1 MRKGNIDWEQFAKEL
16 LWNRIVY
23 DKNGD
28 SGYEINTEHEVGR
41 FSILAY
47 HTHPYKELTWKE
59 LALELGLWEEQLI
72 SDGHNCHECPE
83 RETCSALFK
92 DDSDHEQCSGW
103 QNYFGFSK
111 APEQHEL
118 TEDEITKAYYKR
130 WLKDIKK

>member
-16 LWNRIVY
+16 LQNRIVY

-41 FSILAY
+41 FSILAC

-59 LALELGLWEEQLI
+59 LALELGLWTEQLI
-72 SDGHNCHECPE
+72 SDGHDCHECPE
-83 RETCSALFK
+83 RETCSAFFK
-92 DDSDHEQCSGW
+92 NETDHEQCSGW
-103 QNYFGFSK
+103 QKHFEFSK
-111 APEQHEL
+111 APKQHEL
-118 TEDEITKAYYKR
+118 SEDEITKAYYKR